1 MGILDDIRYQYLNG
15 NSAVKKLI
23 AINVVVFL
31 VLAALNVLDYLFNQS
46 LPIDNIKSLLQLPA
60 SFHRFL
66 YQPWS
71 LLTHMFIHAGF
82 FHLLFNMMLFYWM
95 GSILE
100 EYLGNARV
108 YQAYFLGGILGGLLY
123 MLAYNVFPVFSPWVD
138 SAMALG
144 ASASVLAVVVA
155 TATLLPHYEVKLLLF
170 GFIRLKWLALA
181 MIILDFVGIAGGN
194 AGGHIAHLGGAF
206 TGYLYIKHLY
216 KYTFLDRVASWFK
229 PKAKL
234 KVYYKNSND
243 RNAKNQRVTEE
254 DVNRVLDKMNKSGYD
269 SLTQK
274 EKDILYKASNN

>member
-1 MGILDDIRYQYLNG
+1 MGILDDIKYQYLNG

-31 VLAALNVLDYLFNQS
+31 VLAALNVLNYLFNQS

-82 FHLLFNMMLFYWM
+82 LHLLFNMMLFYWM